1 MSQILIVE
9 DDRAIA
15 QGLRDNLE
23 FEGHQ
28 VHVAT
33 DGESAL
39 RAARDPRPDLIVL
52 DIRLPGMSGYE
63 VCRKLRAG
71 GCMTPI
77 LMLTARGEEEDRVLG
92 LDLGADDYVTK
103 PFSVRELLARVRAL
117 LRRANPPHDL
127 PQELRIGDITADFRS
142 YEAHRGDRRIDLT
155 RKEFGLLQMLA
166 SREGRVVTRD
176 ELLET
181 VWGYDAPQS
190 TRTVDN
196 HVATL
201 RAKLEADPS
210 TPRYLHTVHG
220 VGYKLVRD
228 RPDQ

>member
-1 MSQILIVE
+1 MSKILIVE
-9 DDRAIA
+9 DDQSIA

-23 FEGHQ
+23 FEKHE
-28 VHVAT
+28 VSVAT

-39 RAARDPRPDLIVL
+39 RLAREQRPDLIIL

-63 VCRKLRAG
+63 VCRKLRGEGSAI
-71 GCMTPI
+71 PV

-103 PFSVRELLARVRAL
+103 PFSVRELMARIRAL
-117 LRRANPPHDL
+117 LRRASASPEL
-127 PQELRIGDITADFRS
+127 PGELRMGDIVADFRS
-142 YEAHRGDRRIDLT
+142 YEACRGGQPVELT
-155 RKEFGLLQMLA
+155 RKEFGLLQLLA
-166 SREGRVVTRD
+166 AREGRVVTRD

-181 VWGYDAPQS
+181 VWGHDAPQS

-201 RAKLEADPS
+201 RAKLEPDPS
-210 TPRYLHTVHG
+210 SPRYLQTVHG
-220 VGYKLVRD
+220 VGYKLVRE
-228 RPDQ
+228 R